1 MKYILGSNR
10 KVELKFKFDDNDNGA
25 VIFELHTCS
34 IQFYNN
40 FFCGSC
46 MEKKTTLCRS
56 KKKNITHLFNTI
68 LQQFFAE
75 VT

>member
-46 MEKKTTLCRS
+46 MEKKKTTL
-56 KKKNITHLFNTI
+56 
-68 LQQFFAE
+68 QE
-75 VT
+75 